1 MAPDNPAPN
10 PHTISDE
17 LAQDI
22 LRDRDINC
30 PRCNYPLR
38 DATTNTCPECG
49 CQLTVTVCD
58 ASNPEPSKRL
68 IKAGALL
75 LFLYSL
81 ASVIVIF
88 ASLITD
94 LIIGSGPVTLVHGI
108 LYFGAQVFWLCMLF
122 WTAGLWSRTRKN
134 RPTPPRAVI
143 KPAIVC
149 VVMAFV
155 GAGLTTY
162 PIFVYI
168 WALL

>member
-1 MAPDNPAPN
+1 MTTNNAAPDSRA
-10 PHTISDE
+10 ISGSLARE
-17 LAQDI
+17 L

-30 PRCNYPLR
+30 PRCDYPLR

-75 LFLYSL
+75 LFLFSV
-81 ASVIVIF
+81 ASVIGNI

-94 LIIGSGPVTLVHGI
+94 LIIDNGPVTLVHGI
-108 LYFGAQVFWLCMLF
+108 FYFGAQVFWMCMLF
-122 WTAGLWSRTRKN
+122 WTARLWSRTRKN
-134 RPTPPRAVI
+134 RPTPPRAVL

-149 VVMAFV
+149 VVMAFL
-155 GAGLTTY
+155 GAGLITY
-162 PIFVYI
+162 SAFLVA
-168 WALL
+168 WTFL